1 MMLVTRIIS
10 AAIAAAIIIP
20 TVIWGGA
27 PGVTVLVAICGGI
40 AAWELARSFPS
51 LKSFPRKETTLVLGL
66 ALVACFYA
74 LPYRALPAVLVGFP
88 LVVLVLHL
96 LLYNV
101 VENTIDSVG
110 SMTFVVA
117 YAIVPLGHAILLSRL
132 DMGIAWVFFVIV
144 VICLGDAGAYF
155 AGKYCGKHHF
165 SAKVSPAKTIEGLA
179 GGLVGSFVGM
189 FLVKICAPGLPPVAT
204 LAKMT
209 LLLAVM
215 GPLGDLCASA
225 LKRRLQIKDFGAI
238 MPGHG
243 GIMDRADSLIFAF
256 PAAFHYLVIC
266 VWSVPK

>member
-1 MMLVTRIIS
+1 MLLTRIIT
-10 AAIAAAIIIP
+10 AAIAAAVIIP
-20 TVIWGGA
+20 TLVWGRVT
-27 PGVTVLVAICGGI
+27 GVALLVAVFGGV
-40 AAWELARSFPS
+40 AAWELARCFPS
-51 LKSFPRKETTLVLGL
+51 LKPFPGKELTLALGLVL
-66 ALVACFYA
+66 VICFYT

-88 LVVLVLHL
+88 LVVLVIHL

-101 VENTIDSVG
+101 IENTIDSVG
-110 SMTFVVA
+110 SMVFVPA
-117 YAIVPLGHAILLSRL
+117 YTIVPLGHAILLSRL
-132 DMGIAWVFFVIV
+132 DNGIVWVLFVIV

-155 AGKYCGKHHF
+155 AGKNLGKHRF
-165 SAKVSPAKTIEGLA
+165 SANVSPAKTVEGLIGGVA
-179 GGLVGSFVGM
+179 GNFLGM
-189 FLVKICAPGLPPVAT
+189 LIMELCAPGLPHVSI

-243 GIMDRADSLIFAF
+243 GVMDRADSLIFAF

>member
-1 MMLVTRIIS
+1 MLVTRIIS
-10 AAIAAAIIIP
+10 AAIAAAVLIP
-20 TVIWGGA
+20 TLIWGRVA
-27 PGVTVLVAICGGI
+27 GVTLLVAVFGGI
-40 AAWELARSFPS
+40 AAWELARCFPS
-51 LKSFPRKETTLVLGL
+51 LKSFPGKEITLILSL

-88 LVVLVLHL
+88 LVVLFIHL

-101 VENTIDSVG
+101 IENTIDSVG
-110 SMTFVVA
+110 SMVFVPA

-132 DMGIAWVFFVIV
+132 DMGIAWVLFVIV
-144 VICLGDAGAYF
+144 VVCLGDAGAYF
-155 AGKYCGKHHF
+155 AGKYCGKHRF
-165 SAKVSPAKTIEGLA
+165 SANVSPSKTIEGLVGGVA
-179 GGLVGSFVGM
+179 GNFLGM
-189 FLVKICAPGLPPVAT
+189 LIMEVCAPGLPHIAI

-225 LKRRLQIKDFGAI
+225 LKRRMQIKDFGAI

-243 GIMDRADSLIFAF
+243 GVMDRADSLIFAF

-266 VWSVPK
+266 VWFVPK